1 MPKQSSRVSIHI
13 VTWNSF
19 VHLRTCFHALD
30 EQTFADRSFMI
41 VDNAS
46 LDGTVKWLHEHYPS
60 TPVLKNT
67 RNLGFARAHNQ
78 AILLTQSEY
87 VMIMNPDIVLTPHWV
102 ERAVAWMDAHP
113 EYAAIGG
120 KTLRFT
126 YSNDELKE
134 VQESGII
141 DSTGLQMLRSRHAI
155 DRGAGQSDAG
165 QFETADDVFG
175 LSGACAMFRRSALE
189 SIRYKDEYFDDQFF
203 AYKED
208 VDLAWRLQ
216 RRGWRTRYEP
226 SLIAFHHRHIK
237 GIAAASDALIAR
249 NHRSRSAH
257 MSYLSYR
264 NHLLMLMK
272 NERWSTYWR
281 DGLRINWY
289 ELKKLIYLLFVS
301 PTSLRALPDALRLS
315 VAMKKKAAVINHQA
329 TVSALDVRRS
339 MF

>member
-1 MPKQSSRVSIHI
+1 MPTPAHKVSIHI
-13 VTWNSF
+13 VTWNSI

-30 EQTFADRSFMI
+30 QQTYTDTSLMV

-87 VMIMNPDIVLTPHWV
+87 VFVMNPDIVLDPDWI
-102 ERAVAWMDAHP
+102 ERGVKWMDEHP
-113 EYAAIGG
+113 KYGALSG

-126 YSNDELKE
+126 YSNDDLKE
-134 VQESGII
+134 VQQSGII
-141 DSTGLQMLRSRHAI
+141 DSTGLRMLRSRHVV
-155 DRGAGQSDAG
+155 DRGTGQSDAG
-165 QFETADDVFG
+165 QFNDGADVFG
-175 LSGACAMFRRSALE
+175 LSGACVLFRRSALE
-189 SIRYKDEYFDDQFF
+189 SVRYKDEYFDDQFF

-208 VDLAWRLQ
+208 IDLAWRLQ
-216 RRGWRTRYEP
+216 RRDWRARYEP
-226 SLIAFHHRHIK
+226 QLRAFHHRHIK
-237 GIAAASDALIAR
+237 GVAAASDALIAK

-272 NERWSTYWR
+272 NERWTTFWR
-281 DGLRINWY
+281 DGIWILWY
-289 ELKKLIYLLFVS
+289 EAKKFAYLLMVS

-315 VAMKKKAAVINHQA
+315 GAMRKKAAVIDHQA
-329 TVSALDVRRS
+329 SVSPLHTRQT
-339 MF
+339 ML